1 MSMSHM
7 FKSRNSSRPST
18 PLSDTFRVLIR
29 VNPTKESCW
38 DIRPPV
44 LKNQKQ
50 EFVHDAIYLN
60 EDNLTIY
67 SNKISPMIH
76 QSMDGYNMTLF
87 AYGTTSSGK
96 THSIFGSNDETGII
110 PLALD
115 TIFNIIKNSNKEY
128 LLRVTFLEIYNEQIK
143 DLLAENQQP
152 LRILENK
159 ARGAFAWPLQ
169 ELVVVSKD
177 QCLEYIEQGLVR
189 RHSASTDYNLH
200 SSRSH
205 AIFQIIIES
214 RELKSQSVQLSTL
227 NLIDLAGS
235 EKGTS
240 NKKRQ
245 LESHYINRSLLSLS
259 KVISMLIEG
268 NNKHIPYRDSKLTRI
283 LQTPLSGNALCL
295 VLCCINPHEDA
306 LDESINTM
314 HFATRL
320 RKMLVKAGKTK
331 VLDDQA
337 LLQKY
342 RNEIKNLQYQL
353 EQQPQITPQR
363 VSSLSPPQS
372 SLENENWVKER
383 TVLISENS
391 KYKKEL
397 EEQELLRTALKDRIA
412 HLTNL
417 ILTSSKVKD
426 DLKVNRPKRP
436 MSIMALS
443 DITKQMQ
450 QSGMD
455 EELTNKLIV
464 KEARLRKL
472 TFQLE
477 QANER
482 IKALQQVVYTLADG
496 NVEEATILALEL
508 SGKTPS
514 IQSVKS
520 EVQKEMSAVGY
531 QIFASWK
538 EFSRQTQQYSYN
550 QRKVNLQEATEV
562 FIYLEN
568 VDNRESD
575 YKIAELEASLSL
587 AKSILQLT

>member
-1 MSMSHM
+1 M
-7 FKSRNSSRPST
+7 FHSNHSQTSSRPST
-18 PLSDTFRVLIR
+18 PLKDTFRVIIR
-29 VNPTKESCW
+29 VNPVKESCW
-38 DIRPPV
+38 DVHPPI
-44 LKNQKQ
+44 LKNSKQ
-50 EFVHDAIYLN
+50 EFVHDSVYLN
-60 EDNLTIY
+60 ESNIDIY
-67 SNKISPMIH
+67 SSKVEPMIH
-76 QSMDGYNMTLF
+76 QSMEGYNMTLF

-96 THSIFGSNDETGII
+96 THSIFGSNEEMGII
-110 PLALD
+110 PHTLD
-115 TIFNIIKNSNKEY
+115 TIFGIIENSNKEY

-169 ELVVVSKD
+169 EIVVTSKD
-177 QCLEYIEQGLVR
+177 QCLEFIEQGLVR

-205 AIFQIIIES
+205 AIFQVIIES
-214 RELKSQSVQLSTL
+214 REVNGKSVLLSTL

-235 EKGTS
+235 EKATQ

-295 VLCCINPHEDA
+295 VLCCINPHPDA

-331 VLDDQA
+331 VMDDQA

-342 RNEIKNLQYQL
+342 RNEIKNLQLQL
-353 EQQPQITPQR
+353 EQQPAILTKR
-363 VSSLSPPQS
+363 VSSLSPPEFQNEQEN
-372 SLENENWVKER
+372 LEWVRER
-383 TVLISENS
+383 NNLIKENS
-391 KYKKEL
+391 KYKQEL
-397 EEQELLRTALKDRIA
+397 QEQELLRTALKDRID

-417 ILTSSKVKD
+417 ILTSTKVKNE
-426 DLKVNRPKRP
+426 LKISRPKRP

-443 DITKQMQ
+443 DISKQMQ

-455 EELTNKLIV
+455 EELTNKLIL
-464 KEARLRKL
+464 KDADIRKL
-472 TFQLE
+472 TFQFE
-477 QANER
+477 KANDK
-482 IKALQQVVYTLADG
+482 INSLQQVVSLLIDG
-496 NVEEATILALEL
+496 NLDEARNMALDL

-514 IQSVKS
+514 IQSMKS
-520 EVQKEMSAVGY
+520 EIIKEMSGVNY
-531 QIFASWK
+531 QIFSSWK
-538 EFSRQTQQYSYN
+538 QFNRNTQQNAYK
-550 QRKVNLQEATEV
+550 QRVSNIQQLTEMHLFV
-562 FIYLEN
+562 EGEDDKELK
-568 VDNRESD
+568 
-575 YKIAELEASLSL
+575 YKIAELEAALTM
-587 AKSILQLT
+587 AKSNNILI